1 MKRTMHTNGRIMKL
15 QLGLV
20 VALALAGAF
29 SAAAEPDK
37 TSSQRHITLQEA
49 VQLALRHNHFARIAE
64 LQVEEKQH
72 AKDVARS
79 SYFPTIR
86 NDSSVMDVTNTQF
99 IAIPAGSLGSP
110 ANTPIP
116 ARTDVLNQGGNT
128 FITSGTELSQPLTQ
142 YLKFRQKNNMA
153 RADVNATRDQA
164 QQTKNDVALKVH
176 QIYYQLLIA
185 QLHKSATQARIKA
198 TDDLQAERVQQV
210 KFGSVLA
217 EDLIESRAQYLQAK
231 QDLLTTE
238 LRITDLT
245 LALNDAIGLPLNTQ
259 LALDPSVPPTQASC
273 RLNECI
279 QVALDSHPEVLE
291 ATQEVDKASAGVRLA
306 KAEYVPDITAF
317 ARYSYQDNVP
327 FLARNFGSFG
337 VHFGYDLFDG
347 GKKRSTLRERE
358 AQLAQARENLA
369 RVKDEVELR
378 VQTAYN
384 KVERTKQM
392 VKVSEELV
400 ALREESSRVSAQ
412 QLERGVALKSQADSA
427 AAQEL
432 DARTSLLQSRLDYI
446 QAEDE
451 MTHAI
456 GRTPE

>member
-1 MKRTMHTNGRIMKL
+1 MKRKALFLLMT
-15 QLGLV
+15 V
-20 VALALAGAF
+20 VLTSFGALAEEGGDKP
-29 SAAAEPDK
+29 AAR
-37 TSSQRHITLQEA
+37 QITLQEA
-49 VQLALRHNHFARIAE
+49 VQLALRHNHVVRIAE
-64 LQVEEKQH
+64 FQVEEKQH

-79 SYFPTIR
+79 SYFPTLR
-86 NDSSVMDVTNTQF
+86 NDSGVVTVTDTQF
-99 IAIPAGSLGSP
+99 VAIPAGSLGSP

-116 ARTDVLNQGGNT
+116 HRTLVLNQGGNT
-128 FITSGTELSQPLTQ
+128 FTTSGTQLTQPLTQ
-142 YLKFRQKNNMA
+142 YLKFKPQNAIA
-153 RADVNATRDQA
+153 RADLNATRDQA
-164 QQTKNDVALKVH
+164 RQTQNDIALKVH

-210 KFGSVLA
+210 KFGSVLP
-217 EDLIESRAQYLQAK
+217 EDLIESRAQHLQSK
-231 QDLLTTE
+231 QELLTTE

-245 LALNDAIGLPLNTQ
+245 LALNDALGLPLNTQ
-259 LALDPSVPPTQASC
+259 LSLDPSVPPVQAAC
-273 RLNECI
+273 RLDECI

-291 ATQEVDKASAGVRLA
+291 AMQQVEKASAGVRLA

-317 ARYSYQDNVP
+317 ARHSYQNDVP

-337 VHFGYDLFDG
+337 VRFGYDLFDG
-347 GKKRSTLRERE
+347 GKKRSTVRERE

-369 RVKDEVELR
+369 RVKDEVELK

-384 KVERTKQM
+384 RLERTKQM
-392 VKVSEELV
+392 VKVSQELL
-400 ALREESSRVSAQ
+400 ALREESRRVSAQ

-432 DARTSLLQSRLDYI
+432 DARTSLLQSQLDYI
-446 QAEDE
+446 QAQDE